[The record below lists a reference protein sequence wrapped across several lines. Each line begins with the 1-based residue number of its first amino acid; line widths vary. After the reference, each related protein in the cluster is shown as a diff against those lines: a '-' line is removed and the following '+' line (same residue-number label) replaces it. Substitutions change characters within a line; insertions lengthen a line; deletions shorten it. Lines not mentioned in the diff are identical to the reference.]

1 MPRKKPLH
9 LVSELTRHG
18 KRVYY
23 VRVGHE
29 PRIRLTAP
37 YDTTEFWQE
46 YNAALVGAPKP
57 VVRSPRDQQ
66 GTIAHLIAAYT
77 TSGEWKALGASTRA
91 NRSVTYRQIEKT
103 LADKPVTAFG
113 KKTILASRDARK
125 ASPHAANGFV
135 TAMRALF
142 AWAADHEKMPKG
154 MSDPTAGIKPLK
166 GANAKLGHHI
176 WTDGEVDRFRA
187 KWPLGTRQRVAFDV
201 LLYTGL
207 RRSDAVMLGR
217 QHVRTLPDGSQ
228 EFTFRTGKTGMV
240 VTAPVLPALARTL
253 AAGPTGDLAFV
264 IKLDGQPYDATSFA
278 FWFRQACKEAGVP
291 GRAHGLR
298 KAAASKAAEEGA
310 TESQLNALFGWADGS
325 REAAVYTRGAN
336 RAKMAQEARQKLME
350 KSRTNPPEIPHLKIN

>member
-23 VRVGHE
+23 VRIGHE
-29 PRIRLTAP
+29 PRIRLTEE
-37 YDTTEFWQE
+37 YGSTEFWAE

-57 VVRSPRDQQ
+57 FAKSAKDQP

-77 TSGEWKALGASTRA
+77 TSGEWKGLGASTRA
-91 NRSVTYRQIEKT
+91 NRSVAYRDIEKA
-103 LADKPVTAFG
+103 LPDKPVATFT
-113 KKTILASRDARK
+113 KKVILANRDALK
-125 ASPHAANGFV
+125 DTPHAANGFV
-135 TAMRALF
+135 SSMRALF
-142 AWAADHEKMPKG
+142 TWAIAHEKMPKG
-154 MSDPTAGIKPLK
+154 MGDPTAGIKPLK

-187 KWPLGTRQRVAFDV
+187 RWPLGTRQRVAFDV

-207 RRSDAVMLGR
+207 RRGDAVTLGR
-217 QHVRTLPDGSQ
+217 QHVRTLHDGSQ
-228 EFTFRTGKTGMV
+228 EFSIRTEKTGMV
-240 VTAPVLPALARTL
+240 VTAPVLPSLAATL

-264 IKLDGQPYDATSFA
+264 TKLDGMPYDATSFA
-278 FWFRQACKEAGVP
+278 FWFRKACNEAGVP

-350 KSRTNPPEIPHLKIN
+350 KSRTQSPGAGSAAN